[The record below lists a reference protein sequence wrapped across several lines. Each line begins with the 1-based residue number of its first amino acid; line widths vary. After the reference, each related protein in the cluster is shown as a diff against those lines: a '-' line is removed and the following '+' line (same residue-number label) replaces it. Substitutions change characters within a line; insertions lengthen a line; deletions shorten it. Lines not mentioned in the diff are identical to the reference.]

1 MTASAPVP
9 FGARLAAAMDEHGP
23 LCVGIDPHASLLR
36 AWDLADDADGLREFS
51 LRVVDALGGQV
62 AAFKPQAAFFER
74 HGSRGLAVLEEVI
87 AAARAAGTLTIVDAK
102 RGDIGSTMGAYA
114 DAFLADGSPLAGDA
128 LTVSPYLGFG
138 SLDPAVELAAAT
150 GRGLFVLCLT
160 SNKEGFEVQHAR
172 TTARAEATGGAAPG
186 GALPDGALPGGAQD
200 GAAPGTTVAALMAAR
215 AAVLNAG
222 AEPLGSVGLVVGATI
237 GDAVA
242 ATGTDLV
249 AVNGPLLA
257 PGVGAQG
264 AGERELATTFGA
276 ARRNVLASSSRAVLA
291 AGPAPD
297 ALLTAAA
304 AAAREA
310 RGALRG

>member
-1 MTASAPVP
+1 
-9 FGARLAAAMDEHGP
+9 MDAHGP
-23 LCVGIDPHASLLR
+23 LCVGIDPHASLLQ
-36 AWDLADDADGLREFS
+36 AWGLRDDVDGLREFS
-51 LRVVDALGGQV
+51 LRVVDALGGKV

-74 HGSRGLAVLEEVI
+74 HGSRGVAVLEEVI
-87 AAARAAGTLTIVDAK
+87 AAARAAGPGSSNGSGSSGTLTIVDAK

-114 DAFLADGSPLAGDA
+114 EAFLADGSPLAGDA

-138 SLDPAVELAAAT
+138 SLQPAVDLASAT

-172 TTARAEATGGAAPG
+172 TEASAELGTAEMGPAETGVTELGRAVGG
-186 GALPDGALPGGAQD
+186 
-200 GAAPGTTVAALMAAR
+200 TVAALMAAR

-222 AEPLGSVGLVVGATI
+222 AEPMGSVGLVVGATI
-237 GDAVA
+237 GDAVG

-264 AGERELATTFGA
+264 AGERELATTFGD

-291 AGPAPD
+291 AGPDPD
-297 ALLTAAA
+297 ALVRAARAAA
-304 AAAREA
+304 HEA
-310 RGALRG
+310 TTALRG

>member
-1 MTASAPVP
+1 
-9 FGARLAAAMDEHGP
+9 MDEHGP
-23 LCVGIDPHASLLR
+23 LCVGIDPHASLLH
-36 AWDLADDADGLREFS
+36 AWGLSDDVAGLREFS
-51 LRVVDALGGQV
+51 LRVVDALGGKV

-87 AAARAAGTLTIVDAK
+87 AAARATGSGSGSGSGTGSSGTLTIVDAK

-114 DAFLADGSPLAGDA
+114 EAFLADGSPLAGDA

-138 SLDPAVELAAAT
+138 SLDPAVELATAT

-160 SNKEGFEVQHAR
+160 SNKEGFEVQHAVR
-172 TTARAEATGGAAPG
+172 RAEGET
-186 GALPDGALPGGAQD
+186 DG
-200 GAAPGTTVAALMAAR
+200 TSVAALMAAH

-222 AEPLGSVGLVVGATI
+222 AEPMGSVGLVVGATI

-264 AGERELATTFGA
+264 AGERELATTFGG
-276 ARRNVLASSSRAVLA
+276 ARKNVLASSSRGVLA
-291 AGPAPD
+291 AGPDPE
-297 ALLTAAA
+297 ALVSAARAAA
-304 AAAREA
+304 QEA
-310 RGALRG
+310 TKALRN

>member
-1 MTASAPVP
+1 MTAGAGAGIPP

-23 LCVGIDPHASLLR
+23 LCVGIDPHASLLH
-36 AWDLADDADGLREFS
+36 AWGLSDDVAGLREFS
-51 LRVVDALGGQV
+51 LRVVDALGGRV
-62 AAFKPQAAFFER
+62 AAFKPQSAFFER
-74 HGSRGLAVLEEVI
+74 HGSRGLAVLEEVL
-87 AAARAAGTLTIVDAK
+87 AAARATGSGSGSGSGSGTLTIVDAK

-114 DAFLADGSPLAGDA
+114 EAFLADGSPLAGDA

-138 SLDPAVELAAAT
+138 SLDPAVELATAT

-160 SNKEGFEVQHAR
+160 SNKEGFEVQHAQ
-172 TTARAEATGGAAPG
+172 T
-186 GALPDGALPGGAQD
+186 DGVS
-200 GAAPGTTVAALMAAR
+200 VAALTAAH

-222 AEPLGSVGLVVGATI
+222 AEPMGSVGLVVGATI

-264 AGERELATTFGA
+264 AGERELATTFGD

-291 AGPAPD
+291 AGPTPE
-297 ALLTAAA
+297 ALVSAARD
-304 AAAREA
+304 AAREA
-310 RGALRG
+310 TEALRG